1 MLETVTSAKTLGVSI
16 LNNLKWNNHVE
27 LTIKKAN
34 KRLYFLVLLRRASVP
49 MIDII
54 KFYTTTIRLILEYC
68 TQVYH
73 HALPGYL
80 SEDIERRALSIVS
93 RELSDQDSLDRFSL
107 ELLYD
112 RRERLCY
119 RLFQTISDP
128 SHKLSV
134 LLPIRHK
141 EAYCMRRKLF
151 FQMP

>member
-73 HALPGYL
+73 HVLPGYL
-80 SEDIERRALSIVS
+80 SDELPQRRNL
-93 RELSDQDSLDRFSL
+93 F
-107 ELLYD
+107 YD
-112 RRERLCY
+112 G
-119 RLFQTISDP
+119 I
-128 SHKLSV
+128 
-134 LLPIRHK
+134 
-141 EAYCMRRKLF
+141 
-151 FQMP
+151 